1 MNFEF
6 FARVQGIEVY
16 RSCDENV
23 AYSFLDQNI
32 GIDKKRKVIDYLFNE
47 GMIEGLYSVIL

>member
-6 FARVQGIEVY
+6 FVRVQGIEVY

-23 AYSFLDQNI
+23 AYSFLDQD
-32 GIDKKRKVIDYLFNE
+32 IDIEKKRKVIDYLFNE
-47 GMIEGLYSVIL
+47 GLVEGLYSVIL